1 MKKLVLK
8 KTTDKKNYQ
17 IDYKK
22 ELNDSQYEA
31 VMHQKG
37 AALVI
42 AGAGTGKT
50 RTVVYRVA
58 RLIEEGTDPQSIL
71 LLTFTRKAAE
81 EMKRRAAN
89 LLDGRCNKIISGTY
103 HSFALNILR
112 KYSQELSFGKFN
124 IIDQSDAEDTI
135 SLIRTNYLSKKNF
148 KTKRFPQKSV
158 IAKIISMSIN
168 KQESIQYIIEN
179 EYPYFINEIHDIENI
194 HREYQIFKKNSNIL
208 DYDDLLLNLHNILKT
223 KANIRKSII
232 ESIKYI
238 MVDEYQDSN
247 RLQHEIV
254 LMLANQDSNIMV
266 VGDDA
271 QSIYSFRG
279 AEYQNILFFPKSFS
293 DCKIYKIEE
302 NYRSTTPILNFTND
316 VINNSNFSYK
326 KNLYSSKTEG
336 EKPIVLS
343 TKNERQ
349 QSLFIVQHLL
359 EERENGLNLNDV
371 AILFRS
377 NFHSFDLEIEL
388 NKANIPYKKYGGL
401 KFIESAHVKDLLA
414 YLRIIYNEKDM
425 VSLNRVLRLIKGVG
439 NATIN
444 RISEEYSKENSNIVE
459 MLNSA
464 KNLKSKDD
472 LIILFGLISEFRN
485 KYQDKLEILISKII
499 DYYTPYLTE
508 NYENDNKRLQDLDTI
523 KQIAERYSNLEGFL
537 NDLSIDPAIASVEDI
552 EGESK
557 EDEFI
562 TLSTIH
568 SAKGLEWKT
577 VILIWALDGKFPS
590 SKAADK
596 TESLEE
602 ERRLFYVA
610 TTRAKDNLY
619 ITYPTNI
626 YDTESGFVLSKHCR
640 FIDDASDDSY
650 DTYTLVEEE

>member
-1 MKKLVLK
+1 MKKLILK
-8 KTTDKKNYQ
+8 KTTDLKNYQ

-103 HSFALNILR
+103 HSFSLNILR
-112 KYSQELSFGKFN
+112 KYSQDLSLGKFN

-135 SLIRTNYLSKKNF
+135 SLIRTNYLSNKNF

-158 IAKIISMSIN
+158 ISKIISISAN
-168 KQESIQYIIEN
+168 KQESIQNIIES
-179 EYPYFINEIHDIENI
+179 EYPYFINEIYDIENI
-194 HREYQIFKKNSNIL
+194 HKEYQLFKKNSNIL

-223 KANIRKSII
+223 KPNIRKKII
-232 ESIKYI
+232 DSIKFI

-254 LMLANQDSNIMV
+254 LMLANEDSNIMV

-316 VINNSNFSYK
+316 VINNSSFSYK
-326 KNLYSSKTEG
+326 KNLFSSKTEG

-349 QSLFIVQHLL
+349 QSLFIVQHIL

-371 AILFRS
+371 SVLFRS

-388 NKANIPYKKYGGL
+388 NKANIPYKKFGGL

-414 YLRIIYNEKDM
+414 YLRIIYNEKDL
-425 VSLNRVLRLIKGVG
+425 VSLNRVLRLIKRVG
-439 NATIN
+439 NATVNKIT
-444 RISEEYSKENSNIVE
+444 EEYSKENSNIIE

-472 LIILFGLISEFRN
+472 LIILFGLIAEFRS
-485 KYQDKLEILISKII
+485 KYQNKLDILISKII
-499 DYYTPYLTE
+499 DYYTPFLTE

-523 KQIAERYSNLEGFL
+523 KQIAERYNNLEGFL

-552 EGESK
+552 DGESK
-557 EDEFI
+557 EDEYI

-596 TESLEE
+596 IDSLEE

>member
-89 LLDGRCNKIISGTY
+89 LLDGRCNKILSGTY

-349 QSLFIVQHLL
+349 QSLFIVQHIL

-590 SKAADK
+590 SKSADK

>member
-1 MKKLVLK
+1 LKKLVLK

-89 LLDGRCNKIISGTY
+89 LLDGRCNKILSGTY

-349 QSLFIVQHLL
+349 QSLFIVQHIL

-590 SKAADK
+590 SKSADK

>member
-1 MKKLVLK
+1 
-8 KTTDKKNYQ
+8 
-17 IDYKK
+17 
-22 ELNDSQYEA
+22 
-31 VMHQKG
+31 
-37 AALVI
+37 
-42 AGAGTGKT
+42 
-50 RTVVYRVA
+50 
-58 RLIEEGTDPQSIL
+58 
-71 LLTFTRKAAE
+71 
-81 EMKRRAAN
+81 
-89 LLDGRCNKIISGTY
+89 
-103 HSFALNILR
+103 
-112 KYSQELSFGKFN
+112 
-124 IIDQSDAEDTI
+124 
-135 SLIRTNYLSKKNF
+135 
-148 KTKRFPQKSV
+148 
-158 IAKIISMSIN
+158 
-168 KQESIQYIIEN
+168 
-179 EYPYFINEIHDIENI
+179 
-194 HREYQIFKKNSNIL
+194 
-208 DYDDLLLNLHNILKT
+208 
-223 KANIRKSII
+223 
-232 ESIKYI
+232 
-238 MVDEYQDSN
+238 
-247 RLQHEIV
+247 
-254 LMLANQDSNIMV
+254 MV

-316 VINNSNFSYK
+316 VINNSTFSYK

-349 QSLFIVQHLL
+349 QSLFIVQHIL